1 MAWSKLADED
11 QEATINNI
19 TVLDTLT
26 GARNGMAGHRQTTM
40 YNTFLIIISGV
51 IDTSISKTTFKGY
64 ISQCNLQWHFWCK
77 NSIVWNILWAGLMR
91 AKNVLKH
98 RGEMFLFEAN
108 SVCTICS
115 ENGNP
120 QKLTAGFNYTTGFIK
135 CFSLSGKTIQLFFLW
150 IKSKCQQKRGASLRE
165 EKNP

>member
-1 MAWSKLADED
+1 
-11 QEATINNI
+11 
-19 TVLDTLT
+19 
-26 GARNGMAGHRQTTM
+26 
-40 YNTFLIIISGV
+40 
-51 IDTSISKTTFKGY
+51 
-64 ISQCNLQWHFWCK
+64 
-77 NSIVWNILWAGLMR
+77 MR

-150 IKSKCQQKRGASLRE
+150 IKSK
-165 EKNP
+165 